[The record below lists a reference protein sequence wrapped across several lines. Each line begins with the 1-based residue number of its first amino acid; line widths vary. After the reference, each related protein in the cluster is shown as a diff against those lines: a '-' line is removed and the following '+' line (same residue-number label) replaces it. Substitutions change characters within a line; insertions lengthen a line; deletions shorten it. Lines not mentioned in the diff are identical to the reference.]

1 MGVRGGGGGRS
12 TTVAGVRY
20 TLIGS
25 SVSFSGPPILKI
37 RNDLCFSIRSNTGG
51 GGRQVEEDGR
61 MGGKVGG
68 VGRLFSSRFLS
79 FASSILLYWE
89 SAIYR

>member
-1 MGVRGGGGGRS
+1 MGGGRS
-12 TTVAGVRY
+12 TPVAGVRY

-51 GGRQVEEDGR
+51 GGKQVGR
-61 MGGKVGG
+61 ERLGGEVGG
-68 VGRLFSSRFLS
+68 VGRLFPSLFLS
-79 FASSILLYWE
+79 FAFSILLYWE